1 MTQLLDR
8 LNRELESFGKRAQAA
23 LDEGRLHME
32 LLRFRRQ
39 QDSAARDL
47 GLLIHRRERGHEID
61 PRRVDAALLR
71 LDDVAVQITRL
82 EGLIEERRSARA
94 REAGAPAA
102 PQSDSSS

>member
-8 LNRELESFGKRAQAA
+8 LNRELEVFGKRAQAA

-32 LLRFRRQ
+32 LLRYRRQ

-47 GLLIHRRERGHEID
+47 GLLVHRRERGQEVD
-61 PRRVDAALLR
+61 PRRVDAALVR

-94 REAGAPAA
+94 KAAASPPVAQPHQGA
-102 PQSDSSS
+102 